1 MRYKREEAFRFQFRT
16 PLEATVKIIH
26 LNRKKQETPSFPAA
40 IMDISPNGTKFKSP
54 MDIAIDENQYLMEI
68 SFNLDEKSIRM
79 LGEPVWKKSVGSHSI
94 YGFNGLEDEQ
104 TRCEIIQ
111 ALKEYSKKLYHDLK
125 TKQ

>member
-16 PLEATVKIIH
+16 PLEAEVKIIH
-26 LNRKKQETPSFPAA
+26 MNGKKQETPSFPAA

-54 MDIAIDENQYLMEI
+54 MDISVDENQYLMEI
-68 SFNLDEKSIRM
+68 SFNLDAKSIRM
-79 LGEPVWKKSVGSHSI
+79 LGEPIWKKSVGSQSI

-104 TRCEIIQ
+104 TRSEIIHT
-111 ALKEYSKKLYHDLK
+111 LKEYSKKLYYNLK